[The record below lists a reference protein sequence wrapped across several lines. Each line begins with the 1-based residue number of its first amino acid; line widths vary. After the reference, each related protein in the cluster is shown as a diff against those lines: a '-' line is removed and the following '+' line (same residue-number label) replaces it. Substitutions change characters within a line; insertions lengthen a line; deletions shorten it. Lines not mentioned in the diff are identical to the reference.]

1 MKLIIFTGSSG
12 ITHEMIMTDEIKAV
26 QIKIMTGVP
35 LNEDDIE
42 VIEQLFYNEVLD
54 RDYVR
59 KKLFPRCAA

>member
-1 MKLIIFTGSSG
+1 
-12 ITHEMIMTDEIKAV
+12 MIMTDEIKAV
-26 QIKIMTGVP
+26 QVKIMTGVP

-42 VIEQLFYNEVLD
+42 VIEQVFYNETEE

>member
-1 MKLIIFTGSSG
+1 MLK
-12 ITHEMIMTDEIKAV
+12 IMQMTEEIKAV
-26 QIKIMTGVP
+26 RNKIALGVP

-42 VIEQLFYNEVLD
+42 VIEQVFYNEVEE

>member
-1 MKLIIFTGSSG
+1 
-12 ITHEMIMTDEIKAV
+12 MILTEEIKAV

-42 VIEQLFYNEVLD
+42 VIEQVFDNEVEH